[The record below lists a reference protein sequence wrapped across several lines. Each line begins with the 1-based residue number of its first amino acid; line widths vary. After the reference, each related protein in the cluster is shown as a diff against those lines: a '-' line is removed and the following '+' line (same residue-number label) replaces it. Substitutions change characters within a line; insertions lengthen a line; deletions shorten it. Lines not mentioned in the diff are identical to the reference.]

1 MGSSLTLRIS
11 FGTFFFHLN
20 GRRSNFRVEVEV
32 MKVGYKKKFILK
44 KKKEKKE
51 KKKEK
56 KKFCRK
62 IFQKIGWSTNHLG
75 SQFAF
80 SI

>member
-1 MGSSLTLRIS
+1 MR
-11 FGTFFFHLN
+11 
-20 GRRSNFRVEVEV
+20 
-32 MKVGYKKKFILK
+32 KVGYTKKSRGKR
-44 KKKEKKE
+44 KKERKE